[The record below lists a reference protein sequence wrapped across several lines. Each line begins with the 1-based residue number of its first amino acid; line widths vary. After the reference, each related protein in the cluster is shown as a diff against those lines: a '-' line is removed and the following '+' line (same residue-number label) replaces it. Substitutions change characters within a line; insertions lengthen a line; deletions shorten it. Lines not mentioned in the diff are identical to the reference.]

1 MKRLGA
7 QRKDATV
14 KRKFKDK
21 NIQVFETIRLRKSR
35 NRLGKTIL
43 KQFIL

>member
-1 MKRLGA
+1 MGA
-7 QRKDATV
+7 HRKGAIV
-14 KRKFKDK
+14 KWKFKDK

-35 NRLGKTIL
+35 NRLAKSIL